1 MDREELLEVM
11 RQSTYKP
18 LAAEELIKELS
29 IENVPLFVTLLRELE
44 LDGSI
49 ILTRKQKYGLPEK
62 MGLIT
67 GRLQGN
73 MKGFAFL
80 IPTDSRQADIYISQE
95 QLNGALHNDRVVVR
109 LLPLKSRVAKPE
121 GEVIR
126 ILKRANKTVVG
137 TFDKYRKYGFVIPD
151 DKRLGIDIFIPVEN
165 VSNAQHGDKVVAEIT
180 KWSEGRR
187 NPEGR
192 VSQVLGKRD
201 QPGVDIL
208 SIVHKYGLPEEF
220 PQEVLNEIAKIPDVV
235 LPKEREGR
243 HDFTKIKT
251 VTIDGADAKDLD
263 DAVSIEKLKNGYR
276 LMVHIADVGYYVKEG
291 SLLDQEALARGTS
304 VYLADRVIPMLP
316 PKLSNGICS
325 LNAGQDRLAMSA
337 IIELNE
343 GGKVISREFV
353 PSVINVTQRM
363 TYDVVRSIL
372 EDEDPTLLENYQG
385 FVPEL
390 QLMAEVAEL
399 LFARRLQRGAIDF
412 NFPEFK
418 VILDEEGKPIEI
430 TKRYRTIAE
439 SIIEEFMLLTNETI
453 AEHMY
458 WLEAPYIYRVH
469 EEPTSENVT
478 ELNDFLHNL
487 GYHVKVTDGE
497 VSPKNFQEV
506 IRKVTGEPEERVVN
520 TVMLRSMKHARY
532 SHDCLGH
539 FGLAAKYYCHFTAP
553 IRRYPDLAIHRII
566 KEYLLGKPGKK
577 RISNMEKNV
586 AEWADHS
593 SIKEKAAEE
602 AERESVDLKMVEY
615 MERHLGD
622 ILPGIISGVTN
633 FGLFVE
639 LENGVE
645 GLVHVSTMTDD
656 YFIFQEKQLALLGQH
671 TRKSYRLGD
680 PVTVL
685 VAKVNIEERQID
697 FELRDWEW

>member
-1 MDREELLEVM
+1 MDREELLEIM

-18 LAAEELIKELS
+18 LSAEELMRELK
-29 IENVPLFVTLLRELE
+29 IEDVPSFLEMLRELE
-44 LDGSI
+44 LEGLI

-80 IPTDSRQADIYISQE
+80 IPIDSRQPDVYISQE
-95 QLNGALHNDRVVVR
+95 QLNGALHNDRVVIR
-109 LLPLKSRVAKPE
+109 LLPLKSRAAKPE

-126 ILKRANKTVVG
+126 ILKRANETIVG
-137 TFDKYRKYGFVIPD
+137 TFDKYRKYGFVVPD
-151 DKRLGIDIFIPVEN
+151 DKRLGVDIFIPAEDVN
-165 VSNAQHGDKVVAEIT
+165 NAQHGDKVVIEVT

-187 NPEGR
+187 SPEGR
-192 VSQVLGKRD
+192 VSQVLGRKG
-201 QPGVDIL
+201 QAGIDIL
-208 SIVHKYGLPEEF
+208 SIVHKFGLPEVF
-220 PQEVLNEIAKIPDVV
+220 PEEVLAEITKIPDTV
-235 LPKEREGR
+235 LPEERAGR
-243 HDFTKIKT
+243 RDFTKIKT

-263 DAVSIEKLKNGYR
+263 DAISIERLGNGYR

-291 SLLDQEALARGTS
+291 SLLDQEALERGTS
-304 VYLADRVIPMLP
+304 VYLVDRVIPMLP

-325 LNAGQDRLAMSA
+325 LNAGEDRLAFTA

-343 GGKVISREFV
+343 RGKVISHEFV
-353 PSVINVTQRM
+353 PSVINVTKRM
-363 TYDVVRSIL
+363 TYDEVRSIL
-372 EDEDPTLLENYQG
+372 EDEDPALLEKYQD
-385 FVPEL
+385 FVPEF
-390 QLMAEVAEL
+390 QLMAELAKK
-399 LFARRLQRGAIDF
+399 LFAGRLQRGAIDF
-412 NFPEFK
+412 NFPEYQ
-418 VILDEEGKPIEI
+418 VSLDEEGKPIEI
-430 TKRYRTIAE
+430 TKRYRSISE

-458 WLEAPYIYRVH
+458 WVEAPFIYRVH
-469 EEPTSENVT
+469 EEPTLESVG

-497 VSPKNFQEV
+497 VSPRNFQDV
-506 IRKVTGEPEERVVN
+506 IRKVSGEPEERVVN

-532 SHDCLGH
+532 SDDCLGH

-566 KEYLLGKPGKK
+566 REYLLGKPKEK
-577 RISNMEKNV
+577 RLHSLERQV
-586 AEWADHS
+586 AEWAEHA
-593 SIKEKAAEE
+593 SIREKAAEE

-615 MERHLGD
+615 MERHLGE
-622 ILPGIISGVTN
+622 ILPGVISGVTN

-656 YFIFQEKQLALLGQH
+656 YYIFQEKQLTLLGQH
-671 TRKSYRLGD
+671 TRQSYRLGD
-680 PVTVL
+680 QVKVI
-685 VAKVNIEERQID
+685 VAKVNVEERQID
-697 FELRDWEW
+697 FELRG